1 MHEAAPQFAI
11 RVMDLVVG
19 FGRQIVIDHLS
30 LDVRRGE
37 ILGLV
42 GASGGGKTVLMR
54 TIIGLIPR
62 RSGEIEVM
70 DASIGRSEDRGTQG
84 AAGRWGILFQ
94 QGALFSSL
102 TVQQNIQFPLREN
115 LSVSQALMDEIANA
129 KLEMV
134 GLRPEDGDK
143 FPSELSGGMTKRV
156 ALARALAL
164 DPPIVFLDEPTS
176 GLDPIAAGDFDALI
190 KTLQKTLGL
199 TVFMVTH
206 DLASLNTVCDRVAAL
221 ADGKIVAIGP
231 MRELL
236 QSEHPWVRAYF
247 HGKRSQMLQPCWFRQ
262 EMETGGST
270 TPLSES
276 QNMLATIQ
284 VCPVRL
290 RVLAQQH
297 RRAWSTQG
305 LSRAI

>member
-1 MHEAAPQFAI
+1 MLQAAGQFAI
-11 RVMDLVVG
+11 RVHDLVVG
-19 FGRQIVIDHLS
+19 FRRHIVINHLD

-42 GASGGGKTVLMR
+42 GASGGGKSVLMR

-62 RSGEIEVM
+62 QEGDIEVM
-70 DASIGRSEDRGTQG
+70 GSPIGANHDRATRS

-102 TVQQNIQFPLREN
+102 TVRQNIQFPLREN
-115 LSVSQALMDEIANA
+115 LVLSDALMDEIATA

-134 GLRPEDGDK
+134 GLKPEDGDK
-143 FPSELSGGMTKRV
+143 FPSELSGGMVKRV

-164 DPPIVFLDEPTS
+164 DPAIVFLDEPTS

-247 HGKRSQMLQPCWFRQ
+247 HGKRSQMLQPKA
-262 EMETGGST
+262 S
-270 TPLSES
+270 
-276 QNMLATIQ
+276 
-284 VCPVRL
+284 
-290 RVLAQQH
+290 
-297 RRAWSTQG
+297 
-305 LSRAI
+305 